1 MKIIENQT
9 IYKCEHCKKVM
20 FRKCDMSRHEKWCNK
35 APENKHKCF
44 EYCIHLQKGREVIDE
59 DDFPYGATRRTFTC
73 GVTGQKMYSS
83 IAERRDIVRELYDC
97 VRMPLECKDYHDRID
112 YFSGE
117 LLTDEQ
123 IEEIKK
129 EKSKQQI
136 DKINQ

>member
-20 FRKCDMSRHEKWCNK
+20 FRKCDMSRHEKWCK
-35 APENKHKCF
+35 KKPENQHKCF
-44 EYCIHLQKGREVIDE
+44 EYCIHLNRERETID
-59 DDFPYGATRRTFTC
+59 DGYTPYEFSSTRRVFTC

-83 IAERRDIVRELYDC
+83 IAERRGIVPEGAT
-97 VRMPLECKDYHDRID
+97 RMPLECKDYHDRID

-117 LLTDEQ
+117 LLTKEQ

-129 EKSKQQI
+129 QKAKPHQL
-136 DKINQ
+136 NQ